1 MTINVSQKLAVL
13 MSKDF
18 VQILALI
25 HGTLQIFLHKNNHML
40 AAINIFQLQA
50 ATISCNQNFAKQFYF
65 SPVNST
71 CIPKFN
77 SFECQ
82 CDNEFCDMQCDEAK
96 CQNGNCHENGVCL
109 CDVGYKGDNCEIQ
122 ISECD
127 KSPCSEN
134 GSNGCNSVFPGDY
147 FCDCRDGW
155 MGKNC
160 QHPKNRIG

>member
-1 MTINVSQKLAVL
+1 M
-13 MSKDF
+13 
-18 VQILALI
+18 
-25 HGTLQIFLHKNNHML
+25 GTFLHKRENFARKFCRKS
-40 AAINIFQLQA
+40 AAIKL
-50 ATISCNQNFAKQFYF
+50 KF

-77 SFECQ
+77 SFECR
-82 CDNEFCDMQCDEAK
+82 CDNEFCDMQCDEEK

-127 KSPCSEN
+127 KSPCSEE
-134 GSNGCNSVFPGDY
+134 GSNGCNSVFPSDY

-160 QHPKNRIG
+160 QHLNNRIG

>member
-25 HGTLQIFLHKNNHML
+25 HGTLQTFLHKIKL
-40 AAINIFQLQA
+40 GAPY
-50 ATISCNQNFAKQFYF
+50 AKIYF

-96 CQNGNCHENGVCL
+96 CGL
-109 CDVGYKGDNCEIQ
+109 CDVGYEGDNCEIQ

-127 KSPCSEN
+127 KSSCNGN
-134 GSNGCNSVFPGDY
+134 GSNGYNSVFPGDY
-147 FCDCRDGW
+147 FYDCHDGW
-155 MGKNC
+155 
-160 QHPKNRIG
+160 PKIN

>member
-1 MTINVSQKLAVL
+1 M
-13 MSKDF
+13 
-18 VQILALI
+18 
-25 HGTLQIFLHKNNHML
+25 
-40 AAINIFQLQA
+40 
-50 ATISCNQNFAKQFYF
+50 QNFVAIKLNF

-77 SFECQ
+77 SFECR
-82 CDNEFCDMQCDEAK
+82 CDNEFCDMQCDEEK

-127 KSPCSEN
+127 KSPCSEE
-134 GSNGCNSVFPGDY
+134 GSNGCNSVFPSDY
-147 FCDCRDGW
+147 SCDCREGW

-160 QHPKNRIG
+160 QHLNNRIGLKKLKEAQKLLLVE